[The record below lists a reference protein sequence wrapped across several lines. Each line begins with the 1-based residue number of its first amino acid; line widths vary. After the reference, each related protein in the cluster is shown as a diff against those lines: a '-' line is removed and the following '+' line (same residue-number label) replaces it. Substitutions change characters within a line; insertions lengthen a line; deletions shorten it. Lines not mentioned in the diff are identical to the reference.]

1 MHVVCLEDDR
11 CFLWCHM
18 TECGVELEEEEHL
31 REASIPV
38 FPLLAGSATVSLAR
52 TLAFIRLTSPAVGT
66 ALKP

>member
-1 MHVVCLEDDR
+1 
-11 CFLWCHM
+11 M

-52 TLAFIRLTSPAVGT
+52 TLAFIRLASPAVGT